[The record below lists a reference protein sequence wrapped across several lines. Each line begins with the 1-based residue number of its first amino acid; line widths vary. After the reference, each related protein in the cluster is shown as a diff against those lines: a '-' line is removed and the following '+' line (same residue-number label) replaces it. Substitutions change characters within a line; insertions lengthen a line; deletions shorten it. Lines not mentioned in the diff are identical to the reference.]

1 MDKLDVWIYIILF
14 VVIPIVNSL
23 LGSKKK
29 REAKNVRPE
38 SPQPKNNEEWWEEVE
53 EKWEELFE
61 PETLPQE
68 KMSPPVAKEV
78 IPSVQAKPDQKKETP
93 SVQQHTRLHKPLKPT
108 HAGSSSEKDV
118 YAMDKDEVFSVDRSE
133 LRKAVVMSEIL
144 AKKF

>member
-1 MDKLDVWIYIILF
+1 MDKFDIWIYIILF
-14 VVIPIVNSL
+14 VVIPVANAL

-29 REAKNVRPE
+29 KQAKSVRPV
-38 SPQPKNNEEWWEEVE
+38 SPQPKKNEEWWEEVE

-78 IPSVQAKPDQKKETP
+78 IPSVQSKPDKKKETL
-93 SVQQHTRLHKPLKPT
+93 SVQPPSRLHKPLKPT
-108 HAGSSSEKDV
+108 HVQDSTEKDV
-118 YAMDKDEVFSVDRSE
+118 YAMDKDEPFSVDRSE
-133 LRKAVVMSEIL
+133 LRKAVVMAEIL